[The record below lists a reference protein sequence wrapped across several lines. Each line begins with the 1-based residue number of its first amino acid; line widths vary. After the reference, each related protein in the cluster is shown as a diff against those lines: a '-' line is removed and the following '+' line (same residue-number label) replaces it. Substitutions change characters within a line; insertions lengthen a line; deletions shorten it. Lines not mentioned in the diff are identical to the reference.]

1 MSKWKEDRDLRDYLN
16 DIIESIEDIW
26 SFTEGM
32 SIEDLESDKKTLY
45 AVIRC
50 LEITGEAVKK
60 IPKNVREKYPE
71 IPWKEIGGMRDKLIH
86 EYFGVDIETIWDTI
100 HGDLTPLKELITRI
114 ITDLY

>member
-1 MSKWKEDRDLRDYLN
+1 M
-16 DIIESIEDIW
+16 
-26 SFTEGM
+26 
-32 SIEDLESDKKTLY
+32 ESDKKTLY

-50 LEITGEAVKK
+50 LEIIGEAVKK
-60 IPKNVREKYPE
+60 IPTNIKEKYSE